1 LDSAMAEL
9 QQRVDNELKR
19 SYNNSIANNRKAQV
33 GSGMRGD
40 KIRTYRFQDDSVQDH
55 LTGKRAKCSQV
66 LKGNLDLLWQK
77 KFQNIEIN
85 SDE

>member
-1 LDSAMAEL
+1 MSAIQNQLDTS
-9 QQRVDNELKR
+9 VKR
-19 SYNNSIANNRKAQV
+19 SYNNNIANDRKRQV

-55 LTGKRAKCSQV
+55 VTGKRATCSQI

-77 KFQNIEIN
+77 KFRNIETN
-85 SDE
+85 SVE